1 VSVIAITVI
10 TAAAAALKKPVMA
23 RKGCPAAAVE
33 WPVGLLDSQRLQTST
48 SDMR

>member
-1 VSVIAITVI
+1 MITVI
-10 TAAAAALKKPVMA
+10 TAAAALKKPVMA

-33 WPVGLLDSQRLQTST
+33 WPVALLDSQRLQTST